1 MSNDIGPF
9 LFINGDTDQKGRFSG
24 MLQVGHD
31 TNMHIQKVHV
41 FTGGDDYEESDT
53 VSVTPAG
60 DGKLAVA
67 RINRSGFPTMTR
79 IRGEPAVR
87 LYLDMENGEAAVIT
101 ISHHKGN
108 IFFHADEVLKEDLNH
123 Y

>member
-1 MSNDIGPF
+1 MSNDIGAF

-53 VSVTPAG
+53 VSVTPAEM
-60 DGKLAVA
+60 GKLTVM
-67 RINRSGFPTMTR
+67 RLNRAGLPTLTR
-79 IRGEPAVR
+79 TRGEPAVR
-87 LYLDMENGEAAVIT
+87 LYLDMENGEAAVVT

-108 IFFHADEVLKEDLNH
+108 IIFHAEEVLKEDLNK